1 MSKTT
6 KTSEGFRLGNYE
18 VHPLRSLLTKSGV
31 ERRVEPKVMA
41 VLEELATANGQV
53 VSREQLMD
61 TVWRG
66 VVVSDETVTRCISE
80 LRQALADSSS
90 NPDYIQTVPRK
101 GYRLLQLP
109 LALTA
114 TAPSATTAD
123 SSSIAALPFVTSG
136 PSDTIFFAD
145 GMHDEVLSTLAN
157 ISALKVIS
165 RTSVQRYRDTVA
177 NMREIG
183 RELGVKHIL
192 EGRVQRAGEMLRI
205 NVQLI
210 NCVTDEHVWA
220 QTYERALTAT
230 NVFEIQSEMAHTIA
244 RQLSR
249 NILPEEQQRIDRRP
263 TANLA
268 ALDNYIRGRQ
278 RHETASF
285 AALEEALVL
294 YLKAVEQ
301 DSSYADA
308 QFAVANLYVD
318 MANTGLISIKDM
330 VERGKPFVQRGTE
343 LDPDNGYGIAL
354 GAEYEAKA
362 GNPVHDSVYQRALEL
377 SPNSVHVLAAHV
389 SHLYHSE
396 RYADGLRQVERAL
409 LIDPLSPKLVYNQGA
424 LEMRLG
430 RFDRAL
436 LAYEKIAKLDP
447 ESPFAVQGFG
457 MATLGAGQLAE
468 AAHWAD
474 RACESDPLDFETPCT
489 SVVLYDSL
497 GNKALAQQRLDEALE
512 LSRTAPLPLATQVYL
527 STVEGDHTAALKIA
541 RASLANQLED
551 RWRSHQFCLRA
562 VRDEALRTGD
572 YAEALAWYHQLLP
585 ETSTTTPNLNM
596 LDAPKLADYV
606 YLLKVSGDGVRAGA
620 LAEHLLKKLPAMLGP
635 GADNFPLGIPD
646 VDVLLALGRNTD
658 AMDALRNHVESGWRM
673 SWRWAT
679 EANPAHDVLRKDQ
692 AYLAILETIRTD
704 LRNQVAKFNDDHSK
718 ANRSSP

>member
-1 MSKTT
+1 MSSPT
-6 KTSEGFRLGNYE
+6 KISDGFRLGDYE
-18 VHPLRSLLTKSGV
+18 VHPLRSLLTKDGV

-41 VLEELATANGQV
+41 VLEELATAGGQV

-61 TVWRG
+61 GVWRG

-80 LRQALADSSS
+80 LRQALADSSTKP
-90 NPDYIQTVPRK
+90 NYIQTVPRK

-109 LALTA
+109 AAL
-114 TAPSATTAD
+114 SATTSSESTAD
-123 SSSIAALPFVTSG
+123 TSSIAVLPFVTNG
-136 PSDTIFFAD
+136 PTETMYFAD

-157 ISALKVIS
+157 ISSLKVIS

-177 NMREIG
+177 NMKEIG

-192 EGRVQRAGEMLRI
+192 EGRVQRSGEMLRI

-210 NCVTDEHVWA
+210 NCVTDGHVWA

-230 NVFEIQSEMAHTIA
+230 NVFEIQSEMAQTIA

-285 AALEEALVL
+285 TALEEALSL

-301 DSSYADA
+301 DSNYADA
-308 QFAVANLYVD
+308 HFAVANLYVD

-354 GAEYEAKA
+354 VAEYEAQA
-362 GNPVHDSVYQRALEL
+362 GNPVQDSVYRRALEL
-377 SPNSVHVLAAHV
+377 SPNSVPVLAAHA
-389 SHLYHSE
+389 SHLYQSE
-396 RYADGLRQVERAL
+396 RYAEGLRQVERAL
-409 LIDPLSPKLVYNQGA
+409 LIDPLSPKLVYNQGG

-430 RFDRAL
+430 HFDRAL

-489 SVVLYDSL
+489 SVIVYDSL
-497 GNKALAQQRLDEALE
+497 GNKTLAQQRLDEALA
-512 LSRTAPLPLATQVYL
+512 LNDKAPLPLAMQVYL
-527 STVEGDHTAALKIA
+527 STVEGDHNAALKIA

-585 ETSTTTPNLNM
+585 ETTTNIPNLSKFN
-596 LDAPKLADYV
+596 APKLADYV
-606 YLLKVSGDGVRAGA
+606 YLLKVSGDRVRAGA
-620 LAEHLLKKLPAMLGP
+620 LAEHLLEKLPALLGP
-635 GADNFPLGIPD
+635 GVNNFPMGIPD
-646 VDVLLALGRNTD
+646 VDVLLALDRNID
-658 AMDALRNHVESGWRM
+658 ATNALRDHVESGWRVA
-673 SWRWAT
+673 WRWAT

-692 AYLAILETIRTD
+692 AYLAILKTIRAD
-704 LRNQVAKFNDDHSK
+704 LRNQVAKFNDEH
-718 ANRSSP
+718 